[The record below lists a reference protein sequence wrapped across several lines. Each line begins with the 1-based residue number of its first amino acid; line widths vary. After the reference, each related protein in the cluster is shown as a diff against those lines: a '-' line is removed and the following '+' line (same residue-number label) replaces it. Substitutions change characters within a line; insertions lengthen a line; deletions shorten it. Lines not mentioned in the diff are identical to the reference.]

1 MGALWAEPRL
11 REDLRDAVHPVLA
24 AGFAHDDGTAMEV
37 KDTERLLWRFWH
49 TGRELGYLD
58 ERDRSVD
65 APISLSTAGRLAA
78 LAALRVLAEGPRD
91 RI

>member
-1 MGALWAEPRL
+1 M
-11 REDLRDAVHPVLA
+11 LA
-24 AGFAHDDGTAMEV
+24 AGFTHGDGTVMEG

-58 ERDRSVD
+58 ERERSID
-65 APISLSTAGRLAA
+65 ALISLSTTGRSAA
-78 LAALRVLAEGPRD
+78 LATLRLLTEGPRD